1 MSNITL
7 TTFAPRSL
15 LAAPG
20 RSRCFPVA
28 SEAGFAALFLAVLAL
43 ALLA

>member
-7 TTFAPRSL
+7 TSLAPRTY
-15 LAAPG
+15 ARPG
-20 RSRCFPVA
+20 SRTGGFPVA
-28 SEAGFAALFLAVLAL
+28 SEAGYALLFLASLAL

>member
-7 TTFAPRSL
+7 TTFAPRSFS
-15 LAAPG
+15 AAPARA
-20 RSRCFPVA
+20 RSFPVA